1 MADLTHIFCQWVQPG
16 RLILV
21 ESKRVAHSETG
32 CVICIK
38 VEAFYQYIGNL
49 SKFIQSLLE

>member
-16 RLILV
+16 RLRLV

-49 SKFIQSLLE
+49 SKFIQLLLE

>member
-38 VEAFYQYIGNL
+38 VEAFYQCIGNL
-49 SKFIQSLLE
+49 SKFIQLLLE